1 MIRELGKDGYHG
13 PVLDLVRL
21 AEYIHGHLGW
31 MSVAVLIHPA
41 IVLWRKPRADW
52 AVGLAVAFPTLFS
65 ALSVWLYGPYR
76 EKIKQSLFIASP
88 KMGFFFERKEHLA
101 FGAIAL
107 AWVGA
112 LAYFAGRVPSAEL
125 APSMR
130 DSLRQASRTAF
141 TASAALALAAAV
153 FGTVV
158 ATFKSF

>member
-1 MIRELGKDGYHG
+1 MS
-13 PVLDLVRL
+13 VLDLVRL
-21 AEYIHGHLGW
+21 MEHVHGHLGW

-52 AVGLAVAFPTLFS
+52 AVGLAVAFTTLVGG
-65 ALSVWLYGPYR
+65 LGVWLYPAYR

-88 KMGFFFERKEHLA
+88 KIGYFFERKEHLA

-112 LAYFAGRVPSAEL
+112 LAYFAGREKSSEL
-125 APSMR
+125 DPALR

-141 TASAALALAAAV
+141 LASASLAFVAATL
-153 FGTVV
+153 GTVV
-158 ATFKSF
+158 ATFKTF